1 MVGIDVVHVS
11 RIENVCDM
19 SAFIDKYFSVREKKY
34 VFDKN
39 ERARAQT
46 VAGLF
51 AAKEAVLKAFKI
63 GLGRGIALKNIEI
76 LHDESGSPY
85 LNITVDVSQLLKTS
99 GHTGA
104 DISIS
109 HDGDYAVAVCQLF

>member
-39 ERARAQT
+39 GCTRAQT

-51 AAKEAVLKAFKI
+51 AAKEAVLKAGAEFIVVLTGKI
-63 GLGRGIALKNIEI
+63 MTMPGLPKIPNSENIDIINNQIEGI
-76 LHDESGSPY
+76 
-85 LNITVDVSQLLKTS
+85 
-99 GHTGA
+99 
-104 DISIS
+104 
-109 HDGDYAVAVCQLF
+109 F

>member
-1 MVGIDVVHVS
+1 MVGIDVVHIS

-19 SAFIDKYFSVREKKY
+19 SAFIDKYFSDREKKY

-39 ERARAQT
+39 ERTRAQT
-46 VAGLF
+46 IAGLF
-51 AAKEAVLKAFKI
+51 AAKEAVLKAFKT
-63 GLGRGIALKNIEI
+63 GLGRGIALKDIEI

-85 LNITVDVSQLLKTS
+85 LNITGDVSQLLKTS
-99 GHTGA
+99 RYTGA

-109 HDGDYAVAVCQLF
+109 HDGDYAIAVCQVF

>member
-39 ERARAQT
+39 ERTRAQT

-51 AAKEAVLKAFKI
+51 AAKEAVLKLVGC
-63 GLGRGIALKNIEI
+63 GLTHAPRRVEVLDLQRGLAC
-76 LHDESGSPY
+76 Y
-85 LNITVDVSQLLKTS
+85 QTQL
-99 GHTGA
+99 
-104 DISIS
+104 
-109 HDGDYAVAVCQLF
+109 YQLTPLELPATHEGFLARPLSVG

>member
-39 ERARAQT
+39 ERTRAQT

-63 GLGRGIALKNIEI
+63 GLGRGIALK
-76 LHDESGSPY
+76 
-85 LNITVDVSQLLKTS
+85 
-99 GHTGA
+99 
-104 DISIS
+104 DI
-109 HDGDYAVAVCQLF
+109 

>member
-1 MVGIDVVHVS
+1 MIGVDVVHIS
-11 RIENVCDM
+11 RIENIGDL
-19 SAFIDKYFSVREKKY
+19 SAFIDKYFSAREKKY

-39 ERARAQT
+39 GCTRAQT

-63 GLGRGIALKNIEI
+63 GLGRGIALKDVEI

-85 LNITVDVSQLLKTS
+85 LDITVDVSQLLEKS